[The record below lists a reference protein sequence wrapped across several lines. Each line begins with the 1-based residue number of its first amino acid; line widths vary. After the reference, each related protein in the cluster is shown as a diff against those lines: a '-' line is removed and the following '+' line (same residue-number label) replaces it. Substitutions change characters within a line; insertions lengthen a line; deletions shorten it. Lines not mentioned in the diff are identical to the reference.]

1 MKDKVMSEKTAK
13 ALVVVSAIFL
23 LLVGFGLYK
32 LFEYQGINKDTTSR
46 KIVNYDI
53 KDYVETV
60 PVVFNGYSNV
70 YSKINVSR
78 VTLKD
83 LDNDVIKNFMDEED
97 KLIEYIT
104 TYYNEINNEVEN
116 YIPSNEVSSS
126 IKMQIN
132 GAILSIYYELD
143 FNLDKNIYSNNIKK
157 YVITT
162 NIDLATG
169 RILSN
174 NDLLKKYNYTRK
186 YIVEKIFDEDLIIGN
201 GQIVIDKNTNI
212 SLTKEDIERNK
223 EEYINELIT
232 EFDNFIN
239 MYIDNKTLVIVYNKS
254 ELRNMFFDN
263 DFDSELIV
271 RYLKYKKGGVYG
283 KIRCI

>member
-83 LDNDVIKNFMDEED
+83 LDNDVIKNFMDEKD

-263 DFDSELIV
+263 EFDSELIV
-271 RYLKYKKGGVYG
+271 RYLK
-283 KIRCI
+283 

>member
-1 MKDKVMSEKTAK
+1 MKDKVMSEKAAK
-13 ALVVVSAIFL
+13 VLVVVSAIFL

-78 VTLKD
+78 VNLKD
-83 LDNDVIKNFMDEED
+83 LDNNVIKSFMDEED

-116 YIPSNEVSSS
+116 YISSNEVSSS

-263 DFDSELIV
+263 NFDSELIV
-271 RYLKYKKGGVYG
+271 RYLK
-283 KIRCI
+283 

>member
-1 MKDKVMSEKTAK
+1 MMKDKVMSEKTAK
-13 ALVVVSAIFL
+13 VLVVVSAIFL

-162 NIDLATG
+162 NVDLATG
-169 RILSN
+169 KILSN

-263 DFDSELIV
+263 EFDSELIV
-271 RYLKYKKGGVYG
+271 RYLK
-283 KIRCI
+283 

>member
-1 MKDKVMSEKTAK
+1 MKDKVMSEKAAK
-13 ALVVVSAIFL
+13 VLVIVSAIFL

-78 VTLKD
+78 VNLKD
-83 LDNDVIKNFMDEED
+83 LDNNVIKNFMDEEE

-271 RYLKYKKGGVYG
+271 RYLK
-283 KIRCI
+283 

>member
-13 ALVVVSAIFL
+13 VLVVVSAIFL

-60 PVVFNGYSNV
+60 SVVFNGYSNV

-83 LDNDVIKNFMDEED
+83 LDNNVIKSFMDEED

-169 RILSN
+169 KILSN

-263 DFDSELIV
+263 EFDSELIV
-271 RYLKYKKGGVYG
+271 RYLK
-283 KIRCI
+283 

>member
-13 ALVVVSAIFL
+13 VLVIVSAIFL

-78 VTLKD
+78 VNSKD
-83 LDNDVIKNFMDEED
+83 LDNNVIKSFMDEED

-271 RYLKYKKGGVYG
+271 RYLK
-283 KIRCI
+283 

>member
-1 MKDKVMSEKTAK
+1 MMKDKVMSEKTAK
-13 ALVVVSAIFL
+13 VLVVVSAIFL

-78 VTLKD
+78 VNLKD
-83 LDNDVIKNFMDEED
+83 LDNNVIKSFMDEED

-271 RYLKYKKGGVYG
+271 RYLK
-283 KIRCI
+283 

>member
-104 TYYNEINNEVEN
+104 TYYNEINSEVEN

-162 NIDLATG
+162 NVDLATG

-271 RYLKYKKGGVYG
+271 RYLK
-283 KIRCI
+283 

>member
-1 MKDKVMSEKTAK
+1 MKDKVMSEKAAK
-13 ALVVVSAIFL
+13 VLVVVSAIFL

-83 LDNDVIKNFMDEED
+83 LDNNVIKNFMDEED

-116 YIPSNEVSSS
+116 YIPSNEVTSS

-132 GAILSIYYELD
+132 SAILSIYYELD

-271 RYLKYKKGGVYG
+271 RYLK
-283 KIRCI
+283 

>member
-1 MKDKVMSEKTAK
+1 MKDKVMSEKAAK

-60 PVVFNGYSNV
+60 PVVFNGYSNL

-78 VTLKD
+78 VNLKD
-83 LDNDVIKNFMDEED
+83 LDNNVIKSFMDEED

-271 RYLKYKKGGVYG
+271 RYLK
-283 KIRCI
+283 

>member
-1 MKDKVMSEKTAK
+1 MRRPLLLIFIIILILGLFITSNKELDNINSDTNITINGVVKDKKEKSKYTQYIIDGY
-13 ALVVVSAIFL
+13 LVND
-23 LLVGFGLYK
+23 YK
-32 LFEYQGINKDTTSR
+32 R
-46 KIVNYDI
+46 KYNLKIGQIVEVKGN
-53 KDYVETV
+53 
-60 PVVFNGYSNV
+60 
-70 YSKINVSR
+70 
-78 VTLKD
+78 LKD
-83 LDNDVIKNFMDEED
+83 LDNDVIKSFMDEED

-116 YIPSNEVSSS
+116 YIPSNEVTSS

-271 RYLKYKKGGVYG
+271 RYLK
-283 KIRCI
+283 

>member
-1 MKDKVMSEKTAK
+1 MMKDKVMSEKAAK
-13 ALVVVSAIFL
+13 VLVVVSAIFL

-116 YIPSNEVSSS
+116 YISSNEVSSS

-271 RYLKYKKGGVYG
+271 RYLK
-283 KIRCI
+283 

>member
-104 TYYNEINNEVEN
+104 TYYNEIHNDVDN

-271 RYLKYKKGGVYG
+271 RYLK
-283 KIRCI
+283 

>member
-1 MKDKVMSEKTAK
+1 MMKDKVMSEKTAK
-13 ALVVVSAIFL
+13 VLVVVSAIFL

-83 LDNDVIKNFMDEED
+83 LDNNVIKSFMDEED

-116 YIPSNEVSSS
+116 YIPSNEVTSS

-263 DFDSELIV
+263 EFDSELIV
-271 RYLKYKKGGVYG
+271 RYLK
-283 KIRCI
+283 

>member
-1 MKDKVMSEKTAK
+1 MKDKVMSEKTVK

-83 LDNDVIKNFMDEED
+83 LDNDVIKNFMDEEE

-263 DFDSELIV
+263 EFDSELIV
-271 RYLKYKKGGVYG
+271 RYLK
-283 KIRCI
+283 

>member
-1 MKDKVMSEKTAK
+1 MMKDKVMSEKTAK
-13 ALVVVSAIFL
+13 ALVVVSAVFL

-83 LDNDVIKNFMDEED
+83 LDSNVIKSFMDEED

-116 YIPSNEVSSS
+116 YIPSNEVTSS

-271 RYLKYKKGGVYG
+271 RYLK
-283 KIRCI
+283 

>member
-1 MKDKVMSEKTAK
+1 MMKDKVMSEKTAK
-13 ALVVVSAIFL
+13 VLVVVSAIFL

-78 VTLKD
+78 VTLKG
-83 LDNDVIKNFMDEED
+83 LDNNVIKSFMEEED

-104 TYYNEINNEVEN
+104 SYYNEINNEVEN
-116 YIPSNEVSSS
+116 YIPSNEVTSS

-132 GAILSIYYELD
+132 SAILSIYYELD
-143 FNLDKNIYSNNIKK
+143 FNLDKNIYSNNVKK

-162 NIDLATG
+162 NVDLATG
-169 RILSN
+169 RVLSN

-186 YIVEKIFDEDLIIGN
+186 YIVEKIYDEDLIIGN

-223 EEYINELIT
+223 EEYINKLT
-232 EFDNFIN
+232 NEFDSFIN
-239 MYIDNKTLVIVYNKS
+239 MYIENKTLVLVYNKGD
-254 ELRNMFFDN
+254 LRNMFFDN

-271 RYLKYKKGGVYG
+271 RYLK
-283 KIRCI
+283 

>member
-1 MKDKVMSEKTAK
+1 MMKDKVMSEKTAK
-13 ALVVVSAIFL
+13 VLVVVSAIFL

-263 DFDSELIV
+263 NFDSELIV
-271 RYLKYKKGGVYG
+271 RYLK
-283 KIRCI
+283 

>member
-13 ALVVVSAIFL
+13 VLVVVSAIFL

-83 LDNDVIKNFMDEED
+83 LDNNVIKSFMDEKD

-263 DFDSELIV
+263 EFDSELIV
-271 RYLKYKKGGVYG
+271 RYLK
-283 KIRCI
+283 

>member
-13 ALVVVSAIFL
+13 VLVVVSAIFL

-83 LDNDVIKNFMDEED
+83 LDNNVIKTFMDEED

-132 GAILSIYYELD
+132 SAILSIYYELD

-162 NIDLATG
+162 NVDLATG
-169 RILSN
+169 KILSN

-263 DFDSELIV
+263 EFDSELIV
-271 RYLKYKKGGVYG
+271 RYLK
-283 KIRCI
+283 

>member
-13 ALVVVSAIFL
+13 VLVVVSAIFL

-78 VTLKD
+78 VNLKD
-83 LDNDVIKNFMDEED
+83 LDNNVIKSFMDEED

-132 GAILSIYYELD
+132 SAILSIYYELD

-162 NIDLATG
+162 NIDLTTG
-169 RILSN
+169 KILSN

-263 DFDSELIV
+263 EFDSELIV
-271 RYLKYKKGGVYG
+271 RYLK
-283 KIRCI
+283 

>member
-13 ALVVVSAIFL
+13 VLVVVSAIFL

-83 LDNDVIKNFMDEED
+83 LDNNVIKSFMDEED

-143 FNLDKNIYSNNIKK
+143 FNLDKNIYSNNFKK

-223 EEYINELIT
+223 EEYINELII

-263 DFDSELIV
+263 EFDSELIV
-271 RYLKYKKGGVYG
+271 RYLK
-283 KIRCI
+283 

>member
-1 MKDKVMSEKTAK
+1 MMKDKVMSEKAAK
-13 ALVVVSAIFL
+13 VLVVVSAIFL

-78 VTLKD
+78 VNLKD
-83 LDNDVIKNFMDEED
+83 LDNNVIKSFMDEED

-116 YIPSNEVSSS
+116 YISSNEVSSS

-271 RYLKYKKGGVYG
+271 RYLK
-283 KIRCI
+283 

>member
-1 MKDKVMSEKTAK
+1 MMKDKVMSEKAAK
-13 ALVVVSAIFL
+13 VLVVVSAIFL

-263 DFDSELIV
+263 GFDSELIV
-271 RYLKYKKGGVYG
+271 RYLK
-283 KIRCI
+283 

>member
-13 ALVVVSAIFL
+13 VLVVVSAIFL

-78 VTLKD
+78 VNLKD
-83 LDNDVIKNFMDEED
+83 LDNNVIKSFMDEED

-162 NIDLATG
+162 NVDLATG

-263 DFDSELIV
+263 EFDSELIV
-271 RYLKYKKGGVYG
+271 RYLK
-283 KIRCI
+283 

>member
-1 MKDKVMSEKTAK
+1 MKDKVMSEKAAK

-263 DFDSELIV
+263 NFDSELIV
-271 RYLKYKKGGVYG
+271 RYLK
-283 KIRCI
+283 

>member
-1 MKDKVMSEKTAK
+1 MMKDKVMSEKTAK
-13 ALVVVSAIFL
+13 VLVVVSAIFL

-83 LDNDVIKNFMDEED
+83 LDNDVIKSFMDEED

-104 TYYNEINNEVEN
+104 TYYNEINSEVEN
-116 YIPSNEVSSS
+116 YIPSNEVTSS

-263 DFDSELIV
+263 EFDSELIV
-271 RYLKYKKGGVYG
+271 RYLK
-283 KIRCI
+283 

>member
-13 ALVVVSAIFL
+13 VLVVVSAIFL

-83 LDNDVIKNFMDEED
+83 LDNNVIKSCMDEED

-162 NIDLATG
+162 NVDLATG
-169 RILSN
+169 KILSN

-263 DFDSELIV
+263 EFDSELIV
-271 RYLKYKKGGVYG
+271 RYLK
-283 KIRCI
+283 

>member
-23 LLVGFGLYK
+23 LLFGFGLYK

-78 VTLKD
+78 VNLKD
-83 LDNDVIKNFMDEED
+83 LDNNVIKSFMDEED

-271 RYLKYKKGGVYG
+271 RYLK
-283 KIRCI
+283 

>member
-1 MKDKVMSEKTAK
+1 MKDKVMSEKAAK
-13 ALVVVSAIFL
+13 VLVVVSAIFL

-60 PVVFNGYSNV
+60 PVVFNGYSNL

-78 VTLKD
+78 VNLKD
-83 LDNDVIKNFMDEED
+83 LDNNVIKSFMDEED

-263 DFDSELIV
+263 EFDSELIV
-271 RYLKYKKGGVYG
+271 RYLK
-283 KIRCI
+283 

>member
-1 MKDKVMSEKTAK
+1 MMKDKVMSEKTAK
-13 ALVVVSAIFL
+13 VLVVVSAIFL

-83 LDNDVIKNFMDEED
+83 LDNDVIKNFMDEEE

-263 DFDSELIV
+263 EFDSELIV
-271 RYLKYKKGGVYG
+271 RYLK
-283 KIRCI
+283 

>member
-13 ALVVVSAIFL
+13 VLVVVSAIFL

-83 LDNDVIKNFMDEED
+83 LDNDIIKNFMDEED

-263 DFDSELIV
+263 NFDSELIV
-271 RYLKYKKGGVYG
+271 RYLK
-283 KIRCI
+283 

>member
-1 MKDKVMSEKTAK
+1 MMKDKVMSEKTAK

-116 YIPSNEVSSS
+116 YIPSNEVTSS

-132 GAILSIYYELD
+132 SAILSIYYELD

-162 NIDLATG
+162 NVDLATG

-174 NDLLKKYNYTRK
+174 NDLLKRYNYTRK

-271 RYLKYKKGGVYG
+271 RYLK
-283 KIRCI
+283 

>member
-83 LDNDVIKNFMDEED
+83 LDNDVIKNFMDEEE

-162 NIDLATG
+162 NVDLATG

-186 YIVEKIFDEDLIIGN
+186 YIIEKIFDEDLIIGN

-263 DFDSELIV
+263 EFDSELIV
-271 RYLKYKKGGVYG
+271 RYLK
-283 KIRCI
+283 

>member
-13 ALVVVSAIFL
+13 VLVVVSAIFL

-104 TYYNEINNEVEN
+104 TYYNEKNNKVEN

-263 DFDSELIV
+263 EFDSELIV
-271 RYLKYKKGGVYG
+271 RYLK
-283 KIRCI
+283 

>member
-83 LDNDVIKNFMDEED
+83 LDNDVIKNFMDEEE

-162 NIDLATG
+162 NVDLATG

-254 ELRNMFFDN
+254 ELRSMFFDN
-263 DFDSELIV
+263 EFDSELIV
-271 RYLKYKKGGVYG
+271 RYLK
-283 KIRCI
+283 

>member
-13 ALVVVSAIFL
+13 VLVVVSAIFL

-83 LDNDVIKNFMDEED
+83 LDNDVIKNFMDEEE

-143 FNLDKNIYSNNIKK
+143 FNLDKNIYSNNFKK

-263 DFDSELIV
+263 EFDSELIV
-271 RYLKYKKGGVYG
+271 RYLK
-283 KIRCI
+283 

>member
-1 MKDKVMSEKTAK
+1 MMKYKVMIRKTAK

-116 YIPSNEVSSS
+116 YISSNEVSSS

-186 YIVEKIFDEDLIIGN
+186 YIVKKIFDEDLIIGN

-271 RYLKYKKGGVYG
+271 RYLK
-283 KIRCI
+283 